1 MQQTF
6 CCPGWPDFTL
16 AKRLLE
22 SRCSPRGFCVFSL
35 LLRSV
40 SRSIQ
45 LEMVLNLALSN
56 FLVSPLRPAPTKQ
69 KSCPYTWADNFA
81 IIPPP
86 NRTGRP
92 PKPHARQQ
100 ENPPPHSPGATT
112 RPPVPHPIPSSFA
125 QQCRRR
131 ALPPCVSNA
140 VCRAPPPP
148 PRQQSK
154 EASSQIS
161 LLRVFFPPPPACVC
175 LHHVCVWWQG
185 RAAACV
191 LPVSPLPLRRR
202 QPLPPPPPPPGSV
215 LTCAGKGGNVC
226 PTWKEVA
233 GGKREGAAADSHS
246 GMIQRQ
252 KWADYGVS

>member
-1 MQQTF
+1 
-6 CCPGWPDFTL
+6 
-16 AKRLLE
+16 
-22 SRCSPRGFCVFSL
+22 
-35 LLRSV
+35 
-40 SRSIQ
+40 
-45 LEMVLNLALSN
+45 MVLNLALSN

-86 NRTGRP
+86 DRTRTSP
-92 PKPHARQQ
+92 QPHARQQ

-131 ALPPCVSNA
+131 ALPPCVSNMQCGA
-140 VCRAPPPP
+140 PPP

-154 EASSQIS
+154 ESSSQIS
-161 LLRVFFPPPPACVC
+161 LLRVFFPPPSACVC

-191 LPVSPLPLRRR
+191 LPVSPSRSAAASLLLLLQARA
-202 QPLPPPPPPPGSV
+202 LG
-215 LTCAGKGGNVC
+215 TCAGKGGDVC

-252 KWADYGVS
+252 KWADYGDS